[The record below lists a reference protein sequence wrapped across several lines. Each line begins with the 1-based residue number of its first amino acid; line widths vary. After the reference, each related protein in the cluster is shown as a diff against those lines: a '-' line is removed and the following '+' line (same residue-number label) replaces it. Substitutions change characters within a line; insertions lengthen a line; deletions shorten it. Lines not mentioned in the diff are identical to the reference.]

1 MSRFDQSERRAA
13 KNRARVRKC
22 RNLKKQKAN
31 YEKKISERINS
42 LINDFEYD
50 DSFEQFS
57 DGEFLTDKTEDLK
70 DSLRRWAVDRGIAKT
85 HVNGLLSMLKS
96 SGFAFLPIDS
106 RTLLK
111 TPVNVPIDILSNG
124 KLCIPWYC
132 GIGKC
137 LEHALFGIQR
147 NVSITLDFNSDG
159 LPIAKSSNKQFWPI
173 LASMRGKYL
182 LYSNV

>member
-124 KLCIPWYC
+124 KLWYC

-147 NVSITLDFNSDG
+147 NVSITLDFNFDG